1 MNATKKEWML
11 SRKKACIKST
21 EKTKVDKHVMYHLV
35 PYHGTAVQLSILLS
49 SGSDIFYATT
59 ETNSRLISGIGV
71 GGQTILLSTHS
82 GIAVSNTAHKTW
94 VIALHIMV
102 ENCDL

>member
-1 MNATKKEWML
+1 MKL
-11 SRKKACIKST
+11 T
-21 EKTKVDKHVMYHLV
+21 EKTKVDTHVMYHLV
-35 PYHGTAVQLSILLS
+35 PYHGTSVQLSILLS

-59 ETNSRLISGIGV
+59 ETNSSRLISGIGV